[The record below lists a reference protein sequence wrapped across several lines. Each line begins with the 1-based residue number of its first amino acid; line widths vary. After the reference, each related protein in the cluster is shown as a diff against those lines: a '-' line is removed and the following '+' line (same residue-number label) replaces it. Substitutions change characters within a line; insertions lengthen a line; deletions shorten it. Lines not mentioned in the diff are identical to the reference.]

1 MQGAIFGLQEISF
14 WTQILQE
21 YDKAKSMQ
29 PSDIQFNQIK
39 FDSILHTLKSYRP
52 SPNGNGIKWSKEEKE
67 AFIQLSLKEQRK
79 MIVRKSELQS
89 TLFPYVNV
97 DYEPYTYSERMSDM
111 AKKTYTKAQALL
123 EKHSNTDFNLLD
135 STIQQEILQNL
146 RIAYKEQYL
155 KAGVKLSTLL
165 FKKASLKGGDESK
178 KEILECVKITKDLLN
193 KKIPEMSY
201 MYYQLYKWSNDNER
215 LFHTELTPYS
225 LGLLREEARECYNH
239 ALECVVWEAID
250 EEAQRESLQ
259 KSCFAAELYLAA
271 AIKYQS
277 PLAFYLAALNYAP
290 SGLTS
295 ELLDYAL
302 IPYNA
307 CLRCSIA
314 LGNLDALMTLMD
326 NYKYGIRMMRKSPLT
341 LKLLETYMTNRSKDL
356 INGLDPYFDEK
367 FSPELII
374 DLGYMFAAAYG
385 GSIMEPGLS
394 RLVKGWNYY
403 RITIKDPRDRDST
416 PESIKEYYLR
426 MWEMLVSCHNV
437 IKSGFDPVFWL
448 AQKIYSNLTYGL
460 PSARPYIF
468 PKEVLSLKIDFTKGL
483 DGYGKEMDEESLNK
497 LIAEDEE

>member
-1 MQGAIFGLQEISF
+1 MQGAIFRDDIAF

-89 TLFPYVNV
+89 TLFPYVSV
-97 DYEPYTYSERMSDM
+97 DYEPYTYSERISDM
-111 AKKTYTKAQALL
+111 AKRTYTKANKLL

-201 MYYQLYKWSNDNER
+201 MYYQLYKWSSDNER

-225 LGLLREEARECYNH
+225 LGLVREEARECYNH

-250 EEAQRESLQ
+250 EEAQRNANA
-259 KSCFAAELYLAA
+259 KSVYAAELYLAA

-295 ELLDYAL
+295 ELLKYVL

-416 PESIKEYYLR
+416 LESIKEYYLR

-468 PKEVLSLKIDFTKGL
+468 PKEVLELEIDFTKGL

>member
-1 MQGAIFGLQEISF
+1 
-14 WTQILQE
+14 
-21 YDKAKSMQ
+21 
-29 PSDIQFNQIK
+29 
-39 FDSILHTLKSYRP
+39 
-52 SPNGNGIKWSKEEKE
+52 
-67 AFIQLSLKEQRK
+67 
-79 MIVRKSELQS
+79 
-89 TLFPYVNV
+89 
-97 DYEPYTYSERMSDM
+97 
-111 AKKTYTKAQALL
+111 
-123 EKHSNTDFNLLD
+123 
-135 STIQQEILQNL
+135 
-146 RIAYKEQYL
+146 
-155 KAGVKLSTLL
+155 
-165 FKKASLKGGDESK
+165 
-178 KEILECVKITKDLLN
+178 
-193 KKIPEMSY
+193 MSY
-201 MYYQLYKWSNDNER
+201 MYYQLYKWSSDNER

-225 LGLLREEARECYNH
+225 LGLVREEARECYNH

-250 EEAQRESLQ
+250 EEAQRNANA
-259 KSCFAAELYLAA
+259 KSVYAAELYLAA

-277 PLAFYLAALNYAP
+277 ALAFYLAALNYAP

-295 ELLDYAL
+295 ELLKYVL

-468 PKEVLSLKIDFTKGL
+468 PKEVLDLKIDFTKGL

>member
-1 MQGAIFGLQEISF
+1 MQGAIFRDDIAF
-14 WTQILQE
+14 WTQLLQE

-29 PSDIQFNQIK
+29 PTDIQFNQIK
-39 FDSILHTLKSYRP
+39 FDSILKTLKSYRP

-67 AFIQLSLKEQRK
+67 AFIKLSLKEQRK
-79 MIVRKSELQS
+79 MIVRKSELKS

-97 DYEPYTYSERMSDM
+97 DYEPYTYSERISDM

-123 EKHSNTDFNLLD
+123 EKHNNTDFNLLD
-135 STIQQEILQNL
+135 SKIQQEILHNL
-146 RIAYKEQYL
+146 RVAYKEQYL
-155 KAGVKLSTLL
+155 KAGAKLSELL

-178 KEILECVKITKDLLN
+178 KEILECVKIVKDLLN
-193 KKIPEMSY
+193 EKIPEMSY
-201 MYYQLYKWSNDNER
+201 MYYQLYKWSSDNER
-215 LFHTELTPYS
+215 LFHTELTPFS
-225 LGLLREEARECYNH
+225 LGLAREEARECYNH

-250 EEAQRESLQ
+250 EEAQRNANA
-259 KSCFAAELYLAA
+259 KSVYAAELYLAA

-277 PLAFYLAALNYAP
+277 PLAFYLAASNYAP

-295 ELLDYAL
+295 ELLKYTL

-326 NYKYGIRMMRKSPLT
+326 NYKYGTRMMRKSPLT
-341 LKLLETYMTNRSKDL
+341 LKLLETYVTKRSKDL

-416 PESIKEYYLR
+416 PQSIKEYYLR

-468 PKEVLSLKIDFTKGL
+468 PKEVLSLEIDFTKGL
-483 DGYGKEMDEESLNK
+483 EGYGKEMDEESLNK
-497 LIAEDEE
+497 LIAEDKE

>member
-1 MQGAIFGLQEISF
+1 MQGVIFGLKEISF

-29 PSDIQFNQIK
+29 PTDIQFNQIK
-39 FDSILHTLKSYRP
+39 FDSTLHILKSYRP
-52 SPNGNGIKWSKEEKE
+52 SPHGNGIKWSKEEKE
-67 AFIQLSLKEQRK
+67 AFIKLSLKEQRK

-111 AKKTYTKAQALL
+111 AKKTYTKANKLL

-135 STIQQEILQNL
+135 SKIQQEILQNL
-146 RIAYKEQYL
+146 RIAYKEQYI

-178 KEILECVKITKDLLN
+178 KEMLECVKITKDLLN

-201 MYYQLYKWSNDNER
+201 MYYQLYKWSSDNER

-225 LGLLREEARECYNH
+225 LGLVREEARECYNH

-250 EEAQRESLQ
+250 EEAQRNANA
-259 KSCFAAELYLAA
+259 KSVYAAELYLAA

-277 PLAFYLAALNYAP
+277 PLAFSLAASNYCP
-290 SGLTS
+290 TGTP
-295 ELLDYAL
+295 EIVYYAI
-302 IPYNA
+302 IPYHA
-307 CLRCSIA
+307 CLRCAIA
-314 LGNLDALMTLMD
+314 LGSSGAISSIEE
-326 NYKYGIRMMRKSPLT
+326 NYRLKEGDFPRSILKVNQLRSYAKKSAT
-341 LKLLETYMTNRSKDL
+341 QKGL

-367 FSPELII
+367 FPPDTLI
-374 DLGYMFAAAYG
+374 DLSSFAESCVYG
-385 GSIMEPGLS
+385 GTPRDLGLAS
-394 RLVKGWNYY
+394 AKAAGL
-403 RITIKDPRDRDST
+403 IKDPRDKDST
-416 PESIKEYYLR
+416 LESIKEYYVM
-426 MWEMLVSCHNV
+426 MWKIIISNYDAFTRISNPFTYGGYITHL
-437 IKSGFDPVFWL
+437 
-448 AQKIYSNLTYGL
+448 IYSNLTYGL

-468 PKEVLSLKIDFTKGL
+468 PKEVLDLKIDFTKGL